1 MSQALALSIGLI
13 LGGELAVLQAP
24 IWDSLSFDRFTL
36 LNGGLALPKWA
47 SVHLDLSVYGWLAT
61 LSKLCCNEVLAGSSI
76 VSFAMCTVNHFLAP
90 LA

>member
-1 MSQALALSIGLI
+1 MSQALALSIRLI

-24 IWDSLSFDRFTL
+24 IWDGLSFDRFTL
-36 LNGGLALPKWA
+36 LNGGLAVPKWA

-61 LSKLCCNEVLAGSSI
+61 LSNLCCNEVVIGSLI

>member
-61 LSKLCCNEVLAGSSI
+61 LSKLCCNEVLIGSSI